1 LNAGK
6 LKSINI
12 VCLWLKNAALQASA
26 AQIGINYAL
35 LHEINLSKICRIKKQ
50 TLPLQ
55 PQTRG

>member
-1 LNAGK
+1 LSAGK

-12 VCLWLKNAALQASA
+12 AFLWLKNAALQASA
-26 AQIGINYAL
+26 AQNGINYAL

-50 TLPLQ
+50 ALPLQ